1 MASRVVP
8 SILETITRSSP
19 KIAFVRDDLP
29 TFGLPIIEK
38 LISSSLVSSSCKSYW
53 LIIWSNKSPIPIPCE
68 PETGIGSP
76 TPNA

>member
-38 LISSSLVSSSCKSYW
+38 LISSSLVSSSCKSN
-53 LIIWSNKSPIPIPCE
+53 LI
-68 PETGIGSP
+68 
-76 TPNA
+76 